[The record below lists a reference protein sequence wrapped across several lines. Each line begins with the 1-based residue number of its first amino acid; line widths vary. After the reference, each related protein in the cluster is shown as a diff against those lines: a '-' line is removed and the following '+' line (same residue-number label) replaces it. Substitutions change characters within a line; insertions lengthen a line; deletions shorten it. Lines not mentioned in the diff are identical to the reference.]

1 MDFKTIFALF
11 SIILCL
17 SSLLVVFLQ
26 NSVYSVVYLVLTF
39 LASII
44 ILLLLE
50 CEFFAFLF
58 LIIYVGA
65 IAVLFL
71 FAIMMLDIKDLP
83 TNKNNSLKYFIF
95 GILVAVSFLILVL
108 PALINLFKA
117 SFYDMIL
124 VNNIFVNWANEDIV
138 TEIEALGQILYTH
151 YVLQFLTAGFIL
163 FLAVIGVIILTVNLD
178 TKITPTNI
186 KQISRALRL

>member
-71 FAIMMLDIKDLP
+71 LMSLLFLGQNNIQ
-83 TNKNNSLKYFIF
+83 KNNDFWKKVGFGGGVWRLWGSLAWPIRYHEKYDWR
-95 GILVAVSFLILVL
+95 L
-108 PALINLFKA
+108 K
-117 SFYDMIL
+117 
-124 VNNIFVNWANEDIV
+124 
-138 TEIEALGQILYTH
+138 IEPSGD
-151 YVLQFLTAGFIL
+151 VMMMMM
-163 FLAVIGVIILTVNLD
+163 
-178 TKITPTNI
+178 KIHER
-186 KQISRALRL
+186 S